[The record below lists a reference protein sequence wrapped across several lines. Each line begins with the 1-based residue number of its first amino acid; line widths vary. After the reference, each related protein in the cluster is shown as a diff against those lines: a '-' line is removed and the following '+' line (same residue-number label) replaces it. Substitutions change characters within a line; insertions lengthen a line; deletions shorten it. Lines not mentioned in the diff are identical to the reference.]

1 MKQCVYITGG
11 SSGIGLGLAHYYAQ
25 AGDDITL
32 LARDQAKLAKAVD
45 SCEKLAAVRPQRRQ
59 IH

>member
-45 SCEKLAAVRPQRRQ
+45 SCEKLAAV
-59 IH
+59 